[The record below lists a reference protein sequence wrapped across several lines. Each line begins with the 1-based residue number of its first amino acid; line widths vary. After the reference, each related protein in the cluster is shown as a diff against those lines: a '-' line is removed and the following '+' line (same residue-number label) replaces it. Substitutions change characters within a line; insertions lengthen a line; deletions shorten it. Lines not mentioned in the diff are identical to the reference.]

1 MLQRSSLRADSAPVL
16 APRSSRVTRYA
27 PCGRC
32 ARTDAASW
40 MTMRAARADLGT
52 PLLAAAEIAP
62 ARRHLPLKHPG
73 GVRAARH
80 PCLGEGGPG
89 WAGARL
95 WEAEEHS
102 IPGRARSAHRG
113 LTCRVCSSAAP
124 AGRVASYAAGPGMRA
139 PQGSRRAAAT
149 LPSKRPSP
157 PGPAFACANLNPQSS
172 HRERQQRA
180 NARHTPSSCTDQT
193 GITRYRARPPAQAQ
207 HLGDDR

>member
-1 MLQRSSLRADSAPVL
+1 MLRRSSLRAHSAAVR

-32 ARTDAASW
+32 ARTDAASQS
-40 MTMRAARADLGT
+40 TKRAARADLGAV
-52 PLLAAAEIAP
+52 LLTAAEIAP
-62 ARRHLPLKHPG
+62 AKRHLPLKHPG

-113 LTCRVCSSAAP
+113 LTCRVCSSAA
-124 AGRVASYAAGPGMRA
+124 AEGRVASYAAGPGMRA
-139 PQGSRRAAAT
+139 PQGSRRAATT
-149 LPSKRPSP
+149 LTSKRPSP
-157 PGPAFACANLNPQSS
+157 PGPAFARANLNMQSR
-172 HRERQQRA
+172 HTERQQRA
-180 NARHTPSSCTDQT
+180 TNRHRS
-193 GITRYRARPPAQAQ
+193 
-207 HLGDDR
+207 